1 MSEMYFTLT
10 GCNYYFGTNLLEKG
24 MTLRLKKEQNN
35 QYNHEAVMFK
45 LKGVEKCG
53 YVI

>member
-24 MTLRLKKEQNN
+24 MTLKLKKEQNN
-35 QYNHEAVMFK
+35 QYDYSCRFGTSI
-45 LKGVEKCG
+45 L
-53 YVI
+53 